1 MPSNTLAVIDRLQ
14 AERSESEDYIEHVME
29 AVADE
34 SRDMSE
40 TETRA
45 VTTHRDRI
53 AEIDGQISPLVE
65 FERTRASAVEVDSR
79 ISATRAVARRP
90 HPEATPEAL
99 SLGGMFTDSEQF
111 RNYSGGGNSGR
122 FTIPGEVRA
131 VLTTGATPGS
141 GFLPAPTKWTPP
153 APQVVTPLLDVITR
167 VPVST
172 GSVDIVT
179 YSQAATGANVVA
191 EGALKPEGALTAASV
206 NTPLETIAAWIEI
219 TRQLLAD
226 APAARAMI
234 DSQLTR
240 GILNKLSAQV
250 AAVIAASSIPTTT
263 GTAGQDALTVVRT
276 GMATVQAAG
285 FSPTVV
291 LGSPALIGSLDV
303 AVMAYGL
310 GGPTV
315 QNSVWGIRAVAVPG
329 MTNRYVMDA
338 AACIVLFERTNGVE
352 VYMTD
357 SDVTGAGVS
366 GFKSN
371 IFTILAELRAKSAVV
386 NPTAATKIV
395 VTP

>member
-14 AERSESEDYIEHVME
+14 AERAESEDYIEHVME
-29 AVADE
+29 AVETE

-53 AEIDGQISPLVE
+53 AEIDGQIAPLVD

-79 ISATRAVARRP
+79 ISSTRAVARRP
-90 HPEATPEAL
+90 HPEAPE
-99 SLGGMFTDSEQF
+99 SHTLGGLFTDSDAF
-111 RNYSGGGNSGR
+111 RSYSGGGTSGR
-122 FTIPGEVRA
+122 VTIPGEVRA
-131 VLTTGATPGS
+131 VLTTGADPGKQ
-141 GFLPAPTKWTPP
+141 FLPAPQKWAAPV
-153 APQVVTPLLDVITR
+153 PQVVTPLLDVITR

-179 YSQAATGANVVA
+179 YGTAATGANVVA
-191 EGALKPEGALTAASV
+191 EGAVKPEAALTASSV
-206 NTPLETIAAWIEI
+206 PTPLETIAAWVEI
-219 TRQLLAD
+219 SRQLLAD

-234 DSQLTR
+234 DSALTR

-250 AAVIAASSIPTTT
+250 AAVIAAAAIPTTT
-263 GTAGQDALTVVRT
+263 GTTGQDALTVVRT

-285 FSPTVV
+285 FTPNVI

-310 GGPTV
+310 GGASV
-315 QNSVWGIRAVAVPG
+315 QSSFWGVQAVAVPG
-329 MTNRYVMDA
+329 MTNLYVMDA
-338 AACIVLFERTNGVE
+338 SACVFLFERTNGVE
-352 VYMTD
+352 LYMTD